1 VEFEFD
7 PKKSQTNKAKH
18 GINFQEAQGLWNDQ
32 AGIEIQLP
40 PFKNEQRYARI
51 AKIAE
56 SQPEIWTAIFTL
68 RSEKIR
74 LVSVRR
80 AREKEKETYG

>member
-1 VEFEFD
+1 MEFEFD

-18 GINFQEAQGLWNDQ
+18 GIDFNEAQWLWNNQ
-32 AGIEIQLP
+32 AGIEIELP

-51 AKIAE
+51 GKIAE
-56 SQPEIWTAIFTL
+56 SRPEIWTAIFTL

-74 LVSVRR
+74 LISVRR